1 MTKSLIVGLA
11 LVGMLAAV
19 EADAA
24 LVICQKGSKIK
35 LRVDACK
42 TKETLVPA
50 TDLGVVGPEGV
61 QGPQGDPGTPGSAR
75 AFAQVTPD
83 GPALTAGRSLNFSA
97 VTRAATGVYCLTPT
111 PGSGVDPATGTAV
124 VGVEWGASS
133 GFDLLAS
140 LMLSSVGF
148 SCPATDYEVRTYKL
162 PAGVATASDQV
173 GFTIIV
179 P

>member
-1 MTKSLIVGLA
+1 MMKSLIVGLA
-11 LVGMLAAV
+11 AACMLAAV
-19 EADAA
+19 DARAA

-35 LRVDACK
+35 LRVDICK
-42 TKETLVPA
+42 AKETQVPA
-50 TDLGVVGPEGV
+50 VDLGVVGP
-61 QGPQGDPGTPGSAR
+61 QGEPGIAGAPGSAR
-75 AFAQVTPD
+75 AYAQVDPSTPS
-83 GPALTAGRSLNFSA
+83 LTGGRSLNFDA
-97 VTRAATGVYCLTPT
+97 VARVATGVYCLTPT

-162 PAGVATASDQV
+162 PGGVATASDQV